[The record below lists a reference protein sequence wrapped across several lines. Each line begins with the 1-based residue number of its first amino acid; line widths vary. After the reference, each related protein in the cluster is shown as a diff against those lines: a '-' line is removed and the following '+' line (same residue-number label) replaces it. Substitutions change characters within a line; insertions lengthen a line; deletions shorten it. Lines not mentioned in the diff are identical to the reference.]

1 MRTLTPW
8 FVKIWIFFLKKNPFL
23 NFFSKMLNFPK
34 KIVTQKCNKIVRQVV
49 FQNCVSYKWGF
60 FKYSIFGQIFDYY
73 DNRTRLFGISNR
85 LDSYSTIW
93 YSSYSYSTKMVLAH
107 SLPWIHR
114 QMCQDLFSLERFG
127 FWNSFET
134 NCSDSRDIEFGIGR
148 FISQRR
154 DTQHQIQTSRS

>member
-107 SLPWIHR
+107 SLAWACFWLTNKNILTSKSQLFRIFDAALTKNTEEWKIQIDISTTCKLSIHP
-114 QMCQDLFSLERFG
+114 
-127 FWNSFET
+127 
-134 NCSDSRDIEFGIGR
+134 
-148 FISQRR
+148 
-154 DTQHQIQTSRS
+154 

>member
-8 FVKIWIFFLKKNPFL
+8 FVKIWIFFWKKNPFL

-107 SLPWIHR
+107 SLGNWLI
-114 QMCQDLFSLERFG
+114 
-127 FWNSFET
+127 
-134 NCSDSRDIEFGIGR
+134 IGR
-148 FISQRR
+148 
-154 DTQHQIQTSRS
+154 TSRHMNFSYDIASALTLDNF